1 MHFRRSQLIFFIAM
15 IFVALPFAARAQGDQ
30 FKIEPSY
37 DVILQVVI
45 GGDEKGG
52 TKLPNNLDGIAKQ
65 LKANYQFNDYKLAN
79 TYVGRIANQG
89 NFEFKSLTNMFGR
102 PAEAETP
109 SFLEWS
115 IAGMRTGASTSG
127 KNDIYFNVFRFGARI
142 PVRTG
147 YTKDDSAKQ
156 FPVVNY
162 EAIGLSSARLTLA
175 ESTPTLIGS
184 LSLPTSDNAMFL
196 VLTLKPA

>member
-1 MHFRRSQLIFFIAM
+1 MHFRRSQLIFFFAM
-15 IFVALPFAARAQGDQ
+15 IFVALPFVAKAQGDQ

-37 DVILQVVI
+37 EVILQVVI
-45 GGDEKGG
+45 GGDEKAG
-52 TKLPNNLDGIAKQ
+52 TKLPNNLDGIARQ
-65 LKANYQFNDYKLAN
+65 LKANYQFSDYKLAN

-89 NFEFKSLTNMFGR
+89 NFEFKSLTNIFGR
-102 PAEAETP
+102 PAETETP

-115 IAGMRTGASTSG
+115 IAGMRTGPSTSG

-142 PVRTG
+142 PIRTNAR
-147 YTKDDSAKQ
+147 DDSGKV
-156 FPVVNY
+156 FPVNY
-162 EAIGLSSARLTLA
+162 EAIGLSSARLTLT

>member
-1 MHFRRSQLIFFIAM
+1 MHFRRSQLIFIIAM
-15 IFVALPFAARAQGDQ
+15 IFVALPFVAKAQNDQ

-52 TKLPNNLDGIAKQ
+52 TKLPNNLDSIAKQ
-65 LKANYQFNDYKLAN
+65 LKANYQFNEYKLAN
-79 TYVGRIANQG
+79 TYVGRIANGG
-89 NFEFKSLTNMFGR
+89 NFEFKSVSNMFGR
-102 PAEAETP
+102 PTESETP
-109 SFLEWS
+109 SFLEWAIS
-115 IAGMRTGASTSG
+115 GMRTGSSAAG
-127 KNDIYFNVFRFGARI
+127 KNDLFMQVFRFGARI
-142 PVRTG
+142 PIRTN
-147 YTKDDSAKQ
+147 YAKDDPSKL
-156 FPVVNY
+156 FPMVNY
-162 EAIGLSSARLTLA
+162 ESIGLSSARVTLS

>member
-15 IFVALPFAARAQGDQ
+15 IFVALPFVARAQNDQ

-79 TYVGRIANQG
+79 TYVGRIANGG
-89 NFEFKSLTNMFGR
+89 NFEFKSLSNMLGR
-102 PAEAETP
+102 PAETETP

-115 IAGMRTGASTSG
+115 IGGMRTGINAAG
-127 KNDIYFNVFRFGARI
+127 KGNMFLNVFRFGARI
-142 PVRTG
+142 PIRVNARDEAG
-147 YTKDDSAKQ
+147 KV
-156 FPVVNY
+156 FPVNY
-162 EAIGLSSARLTLA
+162 ESIGLSSARVTLT
-175 ESTPTLIGS
+175 EGTPTLIGS
-184 LSLPTSDNAMFL
+184 LSLPTSDNSMFL